1 MMAWTDRVLAAERTL
16 SEGRHAKARAEFEA
30 LERSALSRADR
41 VHAQL
46 RQAESLRRDGRF
58 GAAEALLRGVVRGSK
73 GLDREQVAK
82 LRYQLAR
89 VVLDAGRR
97 SDGEAQLRELV
108 LRLPDTIYAH
118 RAFIYLR
125 GALRQRDKGR
135 YAEWCRTMY
144 RERPDSALADNL
156 IYEAARVF
164 YERATPEGDRKAAR
178 LYRKILERWGFS
190 TSPVWD
196 DAIWELSLVHHR
208 AGRYL
213 DEIDLLRKL
222 LATREFTTWI
232 GSYEITNYKHALMRI
247 GRVYFEDL
255 RDYAAAVAVFRD
267 FPGRFPL
274 SRYKDD
280 ALWWLGHALT
290 RAGKPAAGKAA
301 HARLLKEYPESK
313 YSRRVRQRRAP
324 P

>member
-1 MMAWTDRVLAAERTL
+1 MYPKNPARELIQCLGSDHYAD
-16 SEGRHAKARAEFEA
+16 SENQKRSGKAQRRFS
-30 LERSALSRADR
+30 RSLPKPRSG
-41 VHAQL
+41 QTP
-46 RQAESLRRDGRF
+46 
-58 GAAEALLRGVVRGSK
+58 LLRP
-73 GLDREQVAK
+73 
-82 LRYQLAR
+82 
-89 VVLDAGRR
+89 
-97 SDGEAQLRELV
+97 
-108 LRLPDTIYAH
+108 PDP
-118 RAFIYLR
+118 RAF
-125 GALRQRDKGR
+125 
-135 YAEWCRTMY
+135 
-144 RERPDSALADNL
+144 P
-156 IYEAARVF
+156 
-164 YERATPEGDRKAAR
+164 
-178 LYRKILERWGFS
+178 
-190 TSPVWD
+190 SP
-196 DAIWELSLVHHR
+196 IPLHFNPLVHHR